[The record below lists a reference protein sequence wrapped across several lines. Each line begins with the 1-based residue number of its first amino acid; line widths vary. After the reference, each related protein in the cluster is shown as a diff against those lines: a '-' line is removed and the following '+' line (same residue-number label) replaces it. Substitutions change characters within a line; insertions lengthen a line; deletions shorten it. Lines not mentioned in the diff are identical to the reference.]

1 MADSPP
7 LRSAPKLLLILK
19 STAAG
24 ERVAVSPIDDRC
36 RPSSAPFPRS
46 PGPPSEAGRTTQ
58 FVLAKSFPS
67 RSAAS
72 ERATLRPQNCKRCD
86 RELAPENPIS
96 TRRYARR
103 PLASDPDGINIL

>member
-1 MADSPP
+1 MIDVG
-7 LRSAPKLLLILK
+7 LRLLLFPEVEGLLLK
-19 STAAG
+19 QV
-24 ERVAVSPIDDRC
+24 EQRR
-36 RPSSAPFPRS
+36 
-46 PGPPSEAGRTTQ
+46 
-58 FVLAKSFPS
+58 FVLAKPFPS

-103 PLASDPDGINIL
+103 PLASDPDRINIL